1 MRRNKSR
8 LADSDK
14 WYKKPSNWATI
25 AICAI
30 LIPIL
35 LINISVMIQAKT
47 DEDKVPTI
55 FGYKPF
61 IVLSD
66 SMETKIKRGDLII
79 IKDLDQNEVEKLS
92 ERDII
97 AFRDDE
103 NTVTTHRIVEV
114 VDENDERYFVTKGDN
129 NDSQDQSLVEY
140 KDVEGIYKFRI
151 PGVGNMFS
159 SLAEPTTIIIIVL
172 GITVIFGVAFYM
184 SAKKEREREHEEF
197 LAYKKQKELAKEER
211 KKTSSRVNTNKNSS
225 KSSLSNK
232 KTSNNN
238 KDVNNKKSSSKKTSS
253 TKTSAKKSNE
263 EKTPKNK

>member
-1 MRRNKSR
+1 MRKNKSR
-8 LADSDK
+8 LADSEK

-151 PGVGNMFS
+151 PGVGNMFN

-197 LAYKKQKELAKEER
+197 LAYKKQKEFAKEER
-211 KKTSSRVNTNKNSS
+211 KRTVSKANTNRNSSKTSS
-225 KSSLSNK
+225 SNK
-232 KTSNNN
+232 KTSNN
-238 KDVNNKKSSSKKTSS
+238 KDTNTKKSSSKKTSS
-253 TKTSAKKSNE
+253 TKSSTKKNE

>member
-1 MRRNKSR
+1 MKKNKSR
-8 LADSDK
+8 MAESEK
-14 WYKKPSNWATI
+14 WYKNPSNWVTI
-25 AICAI
+25 IICAI

-35 LINISVMIQAKT
+35 LINVSVMIQAKV

-79 IKDLDQNEVEKLS
+79 IKDLDQSEIENLS

-151 PGVGNMFS
+151 PSIGNIFA

-172 GITVIFGVAFYM
+172 GITVIFGFAFYI
-184 SAKKEREREHEEF
+184 STKREREREHEEF
-197 LAYKKQKELAKEER
+197 LEYKKQKER
-211 KKTSSRVNTNKNSS
+211 KKTP
-225 KSSLSNK
+225 NK
-232 KTSNNN
+232 K
-238 KDVNNKKSSSKKTSS
+238 
-253 TKTSAKKSNE
+253 
-263 EKTPKNK
+263 